1 MQSGA
6 LTAVSTAKH
15 TDNKKRNKSKGRGT
29 KDPLEKFQ
37 ASAKKEREM
46 ENSLPEHSM
55 ANLKV
60 TATWLEENSTF

>member
-37 ASAKKEREM
+37 ASAKKER
-46 ENSLPEHSM
+46 
-55 ANLKV
+55 
-60 TATWLEENSTF
+60 

>member
-29 KDPLEKFQ
+29 KDPLEKF
-37 ASAKKEREM
+37 
-46 ENSLPEHSM
+46 
-55 ANLKV
+55 
-60 TATWLEENSTF
+60 